1 MSFTLQLNGNPR
13 DFAKLTPPVTLAQ
26 LVAEL
31 QLKGDRIAVE
41 LNGAIIERTRW
52 PDTLLNAG
60 DRLEVVHF
68 VGGGKSTSD
77 RPDRIYEAKDAGL
90 GNATAARFPA
100 GAREFADME
109 ANLKTSSF
117 SRSWYVI
124 KGGSFSPH
132 GDVFFA
138 SYLRRGFPSD
148 QHSPVIGFRCV
159 RDVSKGNIL
168 AR

>member
-60 DRLEVVHF
+60 DRLELVHF

-100 GAREFADME
+100 RGLTDGASPE
-109 ANLKTSSF
+109 LKTAALPQAGTEQK
-117 SRSWYVI
+117 R
-124 KGGSFSPH
+124 
-132 GDVFFA
+132 
-138 SYLRRGFPSD
+138 
-148 QHSPVIGFRCV
+148 
-159 RDVSKGNIL
+159 
-168 AR
+168 